1 MIKRFLLLLLLLQ
14 SVLSPAQN
22 WTSLPDF
29 PGSARDDASGFI
41 LGNNFYAGTGLDGG
55 FNATRDFYVFDLVNE
70 TWSTG
75 TSLPIG
81 MERQYASGFSVG
93 NAGYI
98 FGGIGPGSTYL
109 NDLWKFDPGTSTWTS
124 LTPMPASGRRGTS
137 VFVIGNEV
145 YFTGGHN
152 ATQGTLNDTWK
163 YNTLTDTWT
172 STGTF
177 PFSSFWRGS
186 GCAINGTGYLLSGID
201 SANHYIEEM
210 YSYNPT
216 TNTWTLFQQMP
227 AIARGYCPLLA
238 IGNELCFY
246 GGYNPGQGYFNDL
259 FRYDLQ
265 LNAFVPYSG
274 PPALG
279 RRGFVA
285 GVWNNTIYITT
296 GLLSTPARTT
306 ETWKVNGI
314 VSLTEPE
321 NPSSKIYPN
330 PFAEYLQLPE
340 NGELEIIDLAGRKI
354 INTSVVAGK
363 FNTSF
368 LQKGMYLIRFTNDQS
383 MVKTELFFCSGTE

>member
-1 MIKRFLLLLLLLQ
+1 MIKRIILLFLFVQ
-14 SVLSPAQN
+14 TISVSAQN

-55 FNATRDFYVFDLVNE
+55 FNATRDFYVLDLVNE

-75 TSLPIG
+75 TSMPVG

-93 NAGYI
+93 NQGYI

-109 NDLWKFDPGTSTWTS
+109 NDLWKFDPGTNSWTS
-124 LTPMPASGRRGTS
+124 LTPMPAAGRRGTS

-152 ATQGTLNDTWK
+152 STQGTLSDTWK
-163 YNTLTDTWT
+163 YNTITDTWT

-201 SANHYIEEM
+201 SANNYIDKI

-216 TNTWTLFQQMP
+216 TNTW
-227 AIARGYCPLLA
+227 AIYAWDPYITRGYCTILP

-246 GGYNPGQGYFNDL
+246 GGYNPVQGYFNDIL
-259 FRYDLQ
+259 RFDLQ
-265 LNAFVPYSG
+265 LISFVPYSG

-285 GVWNNTIYITT
+285 GVWNNTMYITT

-314 VSLTEPE
+314 VSLSE
-321 NPSSKIYPN
+321 PSSADQKIYPN
-330 PFAEYLQLPE
+330 PFTTYLQIPGD
-340 NGELEIIDLAGRKI
+340 GELEIIDLAGRKI
-354 INTSVVAGK
+354 TETSVAAGK

-368 LQKGMYLIRFTNDQS
+368 LSRGLYLIRFTNEKS
-383 MVKTELFFCSGTE
+383 ETNTELFYCGGTE